1 MSVAASVIR
10 TRTLSTF
17 ASSARSRWSSS
28 SVSSCFA
35 SLSGAIRRGFLRLLE
50 PSSTAPARRATVQRL
65 SPRDLS
71 HRLQRVDLAD
81 RRVRPKARDPR
92 ETHRVAGLVPI
103 ARLDLVERD
112 LDHGIGHDGSDTPV
126 VLNGVL
132 EEVLRHL
139 GDLLVGEPR
148 VRLADIQKTI
158 AVADRERVIGEHSS
172 ALAVAPLHRG
182 HDDIERSQRP
192 LHLEPLHAAAA
203 WPVGRARVLDH
214 EPFVAALACRS
225 ELAVEDPDQRLAR
238 RLDPLTL
245 GEYHRRRD
253 RQGAEDFLAL
263 VERGVKEGAPVALED
278 VERDEGRWELGAKLV
293 RDVLPAQAGLKVGE
307 RHRLS
312 LGEREHLAVDHVCA
326 GNREEGRHQL
336 RVTVGNAVE
345 RARVELD
352 AVTGFVHLRADA
364 VVLVLDDVWRRK
376 ALLDLVELQ
385 DRRREH
391 HPDRKEVRERRLRE
405 RAVLRAQRYLSD
417 ISSQLVRSSDRLS
430 LAPEC
435 ARDGLLE
442 ESLA

>member
-28 SVSSCFA
+28 SVSSCLA

-50 PSSTAPARRATVQRL
+50 PSSTAPGRRATAQRL

-81 RRVRPKARDPR
+81 GLVRPKARDPR
-92 ETHRVAGLVPI
+92 ETHR
-103 ARLDLVERD
+103 
-112 LDHGIGHDGSDTPV
+112 
-126 VLNGVL
+126 
-132 EEVLRHL
+132 
-139 GDLLVGEPR
+139 
-148 VRLADIQKTI
+148 
-158 AVADRERVIGEHSS
+158 
-172 ALAVAPLHRG
+172 
-182 HDDIERSQRP
+182 
-192 LHLEPLHAAAA
+192 
-203 WPVGRARVLDH
+203 
-214 EPFVAALACRS
+214 VAALACRS

-385 DRRREH
+385 DRRCEH

-405 RAVLRAQRYLSD
+405 RAVLRAQRDLSD
-417 ISSQLVRSSDRLS
+417 ISSRHVRSSDRLS